1 MIFGD
6 ETWGQFVLLCFIAI
20 SSEEGIL
27 SLEILE
33 GGVDVDEDDH
43 QQVEHGADDPQYCQN
58 PLFAVILWFLHDGP
72 TPVMLAMGEHV

>member
-1 MIFGD
+1 MVFGD

-43 QQVEHGADDPQYCQN
+43 
-58 PLFAVILWFLHDGP
+58 
-72 TPVMLAMGEHV
+72 